1 MAMQLGGISLLDMML
16 WVTVLGVAVA
26 VAAALWLVIV
36 VIVAI
41 MRVFKLRF
49 FR

>member
-1 MAMQLGGISLLDMML
+1 ML

-26 VAAALWLVIV
+26 VIAALWLVIV

-41 MRVFKLRF
+41 MRVFRLRF
-49 FR
+49 

>member
-1 MAMQLGGISLLDMML
+1 MPSQPGRIRLLDQML

-26 VAAALWLVIV
+26 VIAAICLVIV
-36 VIVAI
+36 AIVAI
-41 MRVFKLRF
+41 MRVFRLRF

>member
-1 MAMQLGGISLLDMML
+1 ML

-26 VAAALWLVIV
+26 VIAALGLVIV
-36 VIVAI
+36 VTIAI

>member
-1 MAMQLGGISLLDMML
+1 ML

-26 VAAALWLVIV
+26 VIAALGLVIV